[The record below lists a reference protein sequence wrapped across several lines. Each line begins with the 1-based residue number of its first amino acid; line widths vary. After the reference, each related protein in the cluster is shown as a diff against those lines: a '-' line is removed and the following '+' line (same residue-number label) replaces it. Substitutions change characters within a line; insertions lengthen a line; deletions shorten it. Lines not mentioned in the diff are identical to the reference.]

1 MVSSIK
7 ITSNLTLGSFV
18 SEESPGTEC
27 VDNYINSCEAKPFL
41 KWAGGK
47 KQLLEEFDKRFP
59 RGLRTGEITK
69 YVEPFVGGG
78 AVLFYILNKFKF
90 KECHIYDINEELI
103 LTYSVVKNNVE
114 SLIDEL
120 KLLESTFLQLDDDK
134 RKDFFYSIRDKFN
147 ESKKNI
153 DFSFFNP
160 LWISRA
166 AQIIFLNRTCF
177 NGLFRVNSKG
187 EFNVPFGKYK
197 NPRILNGANLRC
209 VSIVLANVE
218 IHLGDFEDCQGIL
231 DERTFVYFDPPYRPI
246 SKTSSFTSYS
256 KDAFDEKSQIRLS
269 EFYKKMD
276 LKGVKLML
284 SNSDPKNEKPEDH
297 FFENNYLS
305 SGSKIRI
312 DRVPAKRMINSK
324 SEGRGAINELIITN
338 YLQNTA

>member
-1 MVSSIK
+1 MVGSIK
-7 ITSNLTLGSFV
+7 ITSNLTLSSVVSGITSGIEYTDNSVYSFQ
-18 SEESPGTEC
+18 
-27 VDNYINSCEAKPFL
+27 AKPFL

-59 RGLRTGEITK
+59 QGLRTGEITK

-78 AVLFYILNKFKF
+78 AVLFYILSKFKF

-114 SLIDEL
+114 ALIDEL
-120 KLLESTFLQLDDDK
+120 KALESDFLQLEAEK
-134 RKDFFYSIRDKFN
+134 RKDFFYSIREKFN

-153 DFSFFNP
+153 DFSLFNP
-160 LWISRA
+160 SWVPRA

-197 NPRILNGANLRC
+197 NPRILNDDNLRC
-209 VSIVLANVE
+209 VSIALANVE
-218 IHLGDFEDCQGIL
+218 IHLGDFEECEGIL

-305 SGSKIRI
+305 PGSKIRI

-338 YLQNTA
+338 YLQKTI